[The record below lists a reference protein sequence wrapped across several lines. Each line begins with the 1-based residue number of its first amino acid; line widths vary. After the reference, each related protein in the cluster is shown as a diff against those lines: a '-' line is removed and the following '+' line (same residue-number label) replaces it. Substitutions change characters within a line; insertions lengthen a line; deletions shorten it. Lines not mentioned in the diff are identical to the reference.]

1 VIAQLGKV
9 FGFYPDEKDEFNGM
23 QIVLSIADMHSDG
36 RAPFH
41 PVALMGSYY
50 DQIEEAKVAVAA
62 FVAPGGRLSVW
73 LAHFNHLVE
82 TANAKSGNSGYLLSG
97 RMTYVDIAMCHV
109 LQAIASQFPE
119 AWEQSP
125 HTALKDYMAGIAA
138 FPPIAAY
145 QKSSRCRPFEG
156 NSMM

>member
-50 DQIEEAKVAVAA
+50 DQIEEAKVISIPVFSTIRYRADLCAWYGACRWRWRRSWLPVGDSVFGWPTSTILLRLPMPRAA
-62 FVAPGGRLSVW
+62 TRA
-73 LAHFNHLVE
+73 
-82 TANAKSGNSGYLLSG
+82 
-97 RMTYVDIAMCHV
+97 TY
-109 LQAIASQFPE
+109 S
-119 AWEQSP
+119 
-125 HTALKDYMAGIAA
+125 AA
-138 FPPIAAY
+138 
-145 QKSSRCRPFEG
+145 E
-156 NSMM
+156 